1 MGKYTQQ
8 CFFGE
13 PLTKEVFQSFLSC
26 CHLNLL
32 SAQRII
38 IFECT
43 KNNHIRSIVAFS
55 TTYSKVCCGQLK
67 CLFQFQTDNAT
78 LYLCKIPYLQHLIC
92 GTSTPHFHS
101 PNMVHNQNLLS
112 WKSWKITRKHPWW
125 IFFE

>member
-1 MGKYTQQ
+1 MGKYTKQ

-67 CLFQFQTDNAT
+67 CLFQFQTDIRYFILVQNSISAT
-78 LYLCKIPYLQHLIC
+78 LDLWYINPTFPFPRYGSQSKLAVLKILENYQE
-92 GTSTPHFHS
+92 TSMMDLF
-101 PNMVHNQNLLS
+101 
-112 WKSWKITRKHPWW
+112 
-125 IFFE
+125 